1 MRKAS
6 VSKDGLSQWA
16 RISSLLARKTPK
28 QCKARWSKWL
38 DSGIKKI
45 EWSKVEDEKLLHLA
59 TIMPTQWRTIAP
71 TVGRTANQCLGRYQE
86 LLDEA
91 EARESSGLGLTG
103 PEGGETQAPSA
114 DNNNFEQSVVYALH
128 LWPAL
133 TLSVQNNW
141 GGPDSSDK
149 RDWSAGAIANLFPKF
164 TDATPDE
171 KTSKKTNAPEEPD
184 MEGVETVLLQI
195 MVDEFEV
202 NVDDDSGADVATPD
216 HARPRAVRHWHWESD
231 DSGDGEEDGDGADV
245 AMDDAP
251 PDTIDLEEDEKEM
264 LGEARGRLANTQGKK
279 AKKKGS

>member
-1 MRKAS
+1 M
-6 VSKDGLSQWA
+6 
-16 RISSLLARKTPK
+16 
-28 QCKARWSKWL
+28 
-38 DSGIKKI
+38 
-45 EWSKVEDEKLLHLA
+45 A
-59 TIMPTQWRTIAP
+59 TS
-71 TVGRTANQCLGRYQE
+71 E
-86 LLDEA
+86 
-91 EARESSGLGLTG
+91 
-103 PEGGETQAPSA
+103 APSELPPA
-114 DNNNFEQSVVYALH
+114 VVGVRQNNFEQSVVYALH

-202 NVDDDSGADVATPD
+202 NVDDDSGADVATPTMR
-216 HARPRAVRHWHWESD
+216 ARAQCAIGVFDEYNSLRERFTNRQGKKVDQLFKKAEDTDQDTDWESD

-251 PDTIDLEEDEKEM
+251 PVRKEKPAPEVDEDGFTKVT
-264 LGEARGRLANTQGKK
+264 RKR
-279 AKKKGS
+279 